1 MALWWQA
8 GGGVATGRRGGD
20 AGRLSHVLF
29 ACMQELR
36 PWLWLPR
43 WWTWW
48 KAHGATKPTSS
59 RHTTI
64 VTVETSD
71 GQREQRLK
79 AVEGGRYVGL
89 TSHLKDLLE
98 VRSQMRWWCIREK
111 INQSPILMLT
121 SWLMMMDPTHN
132 NQPPSCNTL
141 CLSSPG
147 DHPVLQAVP
156 GQGFRHQ
163 HLAQPW

>member
-1 MALWWQA
+1 MVAEMVDMVEGAWSNQA
-8 GGGVATGRRGGD
+8 NLKQLAEQVAGVMD
-20 AGRLSHVLF
+20 VII
-29 ACMQELR
+29 
-36 PWLWLPR
+36 
-43 WWTWW
+43 
-48 KAHGATKPTSS
+48 S

-111 INQSPILMLT
+111 INQSLILMLT

>member
-1 MALWWQA
+1 MVAEMVDMVEGAWSNQA
-8 GGGVATGRRGGD
+8 NLKQLAEQVAGVMD
-20 AGRLSHVLF
+20 VII
-29 ACMQELR
+29 
-36 PWLWLPR
+36 
-43 WWTWW
+43 
-48 KAHGATKPTSS
+48 S

-98 VRSQMRWWCIREK
+98 VRSQMRWWWCIREK
-111 INQSPILMLT
+111 INQSLILMLT

>member
-1 MALWWQA
+1 MVAEMVDMVEGAWSNQA
-8 GGGVATGRRGGD
+8 NLKQLAEQVAGVMD
-20 AGRLSHVLF
+20 VII
-29 ACMQELR
+29 
-36 PWLWLPR
+36 
-43 WWTWW
+43 
-48 KAHGATKPTSS
+48 S

>member
-1 MALWWQA
+1 MVAEMVDMVEGAWSNQA
-8 GGGVATGRRGGD
+8 NLKQLAEQVAGVMD
-20 AGRLSHVLF
+20 VII
-29 ACMQELR
+29 
-36 PWLWLPR
+36 
-43 WWTWW
+43 
-48 KAHGATKPTSS
+48 S

-71 GQREQRLK
+71 GQREQRLQ

-98 VRSQMRWWCIREK
+98 VRSQMRWWWCIREK
-111 INQSPILMLT
+111 INQSLILMLT